1 MYKDDLDSYIATF
14 NHLATQAGF
23 GREACATI
31 NKFAKG
37 LKYDLVD
44 KILSRNNVPE
54 TMDGWIDAAQKEQ
67 QKYAYKQA
75 ILHPQKKWY
84 QWQALQCNGKP
95 RCHPN
100 NETVSMDVNPPV
112 FTYINKAYT
121 EADK

>member
-37 LKYDLVD
+37 LKYNLVD
-44 KILSRNNVPE
+44 KILSCNNIPE
-54 TMDGWIDAAQKEQ
+54 TMDGWIDAARKEQ

-75 ILHPQKKWY
+75 ILHPQKK
-84 QWQALQCNGKP
+84 
-95 RCHPN
+95 
-100 NETVSMDVNPPV
+100 
-112 FTYINKAYT
+112 
-121 EADK
+121 